1 MMKKRIFVAMMAA
14 AMAMT
19 SLAGCGSGA
28 GKSTGG
34 NAEAKVEAPTEPFGD
49 TIKYDP
55 SVEINDGKD
64 ISVELWEWGSDDLFQ
79 QVIDGYTAIHPN
91 VSIKL
96 VNNPWEDY

>member
-64 ISVELWEWGSDDLFQ
+64 ISVE
-79 QVIDGYTAIHPN
+79 QVIAKLA
-91 VSIKL
+91 KL
-96 VNNPWEDY
+96 VRNSEPKQG